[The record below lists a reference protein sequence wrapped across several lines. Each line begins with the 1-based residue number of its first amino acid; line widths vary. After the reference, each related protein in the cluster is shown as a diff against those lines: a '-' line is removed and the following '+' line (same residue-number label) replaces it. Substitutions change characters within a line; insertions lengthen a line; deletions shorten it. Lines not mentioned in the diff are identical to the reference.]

1 MNSIYKKELF
11 SRILIIE
18 LQLCFNCSFLIIS
31 NRNAGIAVE
40 LSSIIVYV
48 NTVLKRFESGVMMR
62 YKNLFAA
69 YLIEL
74 IFGLIII
81 FLIFISDPD
90 FVFLLLLF
98 ALRPFVLERVEID
111 IEDKFWCASY
121 EVGKYSIITT
131 SIIIILTF
139 IIDEFIYSGEKIFI
153 GSLLILASII
163 PVYLLIHGIAGLVWY
178 KRKGFN
184 NIPVK

>member
-1 MNSIYKKELF
+1 
-11 SRILIIE
+11 
-18 LQLCFNCSFLIIS
+18 
-31 NRNAGIAVE
+31 
-40 LSSIIVYV
+40 
-48 NTVLKRFESGVMMR
+48 MR

-69 YLIEL
+69 YLIEI

-81 FLIFISDPD
+81 LLIFLVDPD
-90 FVFLLLLF
+90 FVFVLVLF
-98 ALRPFVLERVEID
+98 TLRPFLLKRVEID

-139 IIDEFIYSGEKIFI
+139 MTDEFIYSGEKIFI

-163 PVYLLIHGIAGLVWY
+163 PVYLLVHGIAGIIWY

-184 NIPVK
+184 NVAVK